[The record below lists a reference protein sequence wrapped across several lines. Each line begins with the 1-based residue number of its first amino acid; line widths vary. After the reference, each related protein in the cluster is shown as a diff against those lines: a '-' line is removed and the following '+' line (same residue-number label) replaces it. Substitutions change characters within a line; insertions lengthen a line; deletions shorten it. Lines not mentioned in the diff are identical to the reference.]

1 MGDEVCDEDSHLQEN
16 HHHSDHV
23 IEHIDQQ
30 AQQSDAEFASKFEY
44 FTKLGFEEDVVKTTL
59 HRLGPEAIQDDL
71 LAELIKLKKSNPD
84 AQSCCNNNNN
94 NNNSNKTPDGHRTLT
109 ASCSAPAS
117 NGSPNWR
124 PIVIDG
130 SNVAITHGGDGK
142 TFSCKGIQICV
153 DWFKSNGM
161 EDITVFVPSW
171 RKEIPRS
178 DGSNPITDQHIL
190 TELEQKKIVSF
201 TPSRTVAGRRV
212 ACHDDLYILN
222 LAVDN
227 GGVVVTNDNYRDI
240 IAVENDKIDKDKIPL
255 YKEVIEKRILPYTLV
270 KDRFM
275 PPNDP
280 YGKQGP
286 SLTKLLAMPSS
297 SASSKTSKIGDST
310 TSSPPTATPRPFLD
324 PCPFQKKCTFGNKCK
339 YLHPERGNQPLKSPS
354 ERLAEHNKNRQQQS
368 QQQRSN
374 KSRETSPGDKNS
386 KLQTP
391 KSLCQTAS
399 LPPSLHNTMT
409 PPSYHVSSSSSAG
422 RKQPLMR
429 TKSVVPELIST
440 PVSVVSST
448 SSSPANNGPLI
459 MRSGQVKSG
468 SYHGHPSAPQH
479 KLHPALLHPNHG
491 SHHHHGHVL
500 SHAPLTTSLSARSPL
515 FGPSS
520 SSCTDFQN
528 NSAFSSSCSHGGF
541 TDQCHHH
548 PHQQPLLQSYHRS
561 PQSHSLSMHHGQ
573 QISQRFSQPHQQQ
586 QQQPPLCQHHP
597 SHCCV
602 AKRFSDP
609 EKLIGGTSGCSGGL
623 ALSGSHDSGFSS
635 KSYSESGESSSPDS
649 TIGAGN
655 SAGFHRKLAR
665 QLTLNPTGYD
675 PRVEAITA
683 AFKAGSEELRQHLTS
698 SYSDDK
704 PDLFSDFL
712 SQEQKRHQLPIGSQR
727 QHQPANRLMSEPVTG
742 GSHRQ
747 GLLQHPSVKHH
758 SLHQDSV
765 LLPNRSPSPPSIFGP
780 SLFPERQT
788 QPPHSPNA
796 SSHGMN
802 AGGPFSGPSIW
813 SPFCGTTTASSSED
827 SSNIN
832 PWSLPD
838 PVSYSTSRSSS
849 EQSHEIPHLSLR
861 SSLPLTS
868 SEVSSSSSCGGQL
881 STDTSIDSPSASS
894 STLLIQAD
902 RERIFYHL
910 SSLFPE
916 SQVRKAMEMH
926 PEEIDAQVICAA
938 IIAFGKE

>member
-1 MGDEVCDEDSHLQEN
+1 MGDEDCDELLHEDQHQQDLI
-16 HHHSDHV
+16 DHEETV
-23 IEHIDQQ
+23 QHQVL
-30 AQQSDAEFASKFEY
+30 DAEYASRLEY
-44 FTKLGFEEDVVKTTL
+44 FTRLGFEEDVVRSTL
-59 HRLGPEAIQDDL
+59 HRLGSSAIQDEL

-84 AQSCCNNNNN
+84 SQSSC
-94 NNNSNKTPDGHRTLT
+94 SNKTPEGHRTLS
-109 ASCSAPAS
+109 ASASAPAS

-171 RKEIPRS
+171 RKETPRS

-190 TELEQKKIVSF
+190 TELEHKKLLSF

-240 IAVENDKIDKDKIPL
+240 ISVTNDKIDKEKIPL
-255 YKEVIEKRILPYTLV
+255 YKEVVEKRLLMYAFV
-270 KDRFM
+270 QGRFM

-280 YGKQGP
+280 LGSKGP
-286 SLTKLLAMPSS
+286 SLTNFLTMPTSSAKTGRTSLTAGEAVANPSS
-297 SASSKTSKIGDST
+297 S
-310 TSSPPTATPRPFLD
+310 TPRPFLD

-339 YLHPERGNQPLKSPS
+339 YLHPERGNQPLKSVS
-354 ERLAEHNKNRQQQS
+354 ERLAEHNKNRQQS
-368 QQQRSN
+368 QQQRNN
-374 KSRETSPGDKNS
+374 KSRETSPGENKGIN
-386 KLQTP
+386 KLLSS

-399 LPPSLHNTMT
+399 LPPNLHNSLMT
-409 PPSYHVSSSSSAG
+409 SCQVSSTSTAG

-429 TKSVVPELIST
+429 TKSVVPELIAT
-440 PVSVVSST
+440 PPSSS
-448 SSSPANNGPLI
+448 SSSPANNAPLI

-479 KLHPALLHPNHG
+479 KLHPALLHPTHHLHG
-491 SHHHHGHVL
+491 PTL

-520 SSCTDFQN
+520 SCTDFQN
-528 NSAFSSSCSHGGF
+528 SAFSSTCSHTGF
-541 TDQCHHH
+541 TEQCHHH
-548 PHQQPLLQSYHRS
+548 SSHQQQQPLLQSYHRS
-561 PQSHSLSMHHGQ
+561 HQQHSLSMNHGPQ
-573 QISQRFSQPHQQQ
+573 VSQRFSQPHQQ
-586 QQQPPLCQHHP
+586 PPCQHHH

-609 EKLIGGTSGCSGGL
+609 EKLIAGGCSAGV

-649 TIGAGN
+649 TIGGG
-655 SAGFHRKLAR
+655 SSGGIHRKLAR
-665 QLTLNPTGYD
+665 QLTLNPGYD
-675 PRVEAITA
+675 PRLETS
-683 AFKAGSEELRQHLTS
+683 AFKAGSEELRQHLPTGYSEEAS
-698 SYSDDK
+698 S
-704 PDLFSDFL
+704 LFSDFL
-712 SQEQKRHQLPIGSQR
+712 SQEQKRQQLPIGSQR
-727 QHQPANRLMSEPVTG
+727 QHQPANRLMSEPISG
-742 GSHRQ
+742 HSRQ
-747 GLLQHPSVKHH
+747 GLLQHPSRKQH
-758 SLHQDSV
+758 SLHQESV
-765 LLPNRSPSPPSIFGP
+765 MMPNRSPSPPSSVFGT
-780 SLFPERQT
+780 SLFPERQQ

-796 SSHGMN
+796 SSCGMN

-813 SPFCGTTTASSSED
+813 TPWSVSSSEE
-827 SSNIN
+827 SNIS

-849 EQSHEIPHLSLR
+849 EPSHEVPHLSLR
-861 SSLPLTS
+861 TSLPLTS
-868 SEVSSSSSCGGQL
+868 SEVSSSSSCGGKL

-902 RERIFYHL
+902 RQKIFYHL
-910 SSLFPE
+910 ASLFPE
-916 SQVRKAMEMH
+916 SQVRRAMDMH
-926 PEEIDAQVICAA
+926 PEETNAQVICAT
-938 IIAFGKE
+938 IIAFGSD